1 MRKTIEWLIALTLA
15 GTLAGCATTQPP
27 VRIQEAIGT
36 MNAHMPEYVAEANA
50 ALESGGH
57 PDAERL
63 TGIGVRLRDGM
74 EALDRWAKGEGVLQE
89 GGKQ

>member
-15 GTLAGCATTQPP
+15 VTLAVCATTQPP
-27 VRIQEAIGT
+27 ARIQEAIGT
-36 MNAHMPEYVAEANA
+36 MNTHMPEYVAEANA

-63 TGIGVRLRDGM
+63 TGIGVRLQEGM
-74 EALDRWAKGEGVLQE
+74 EALDRWAKGEGGQQE
-89 GGKQ
+89 GGEK

>member
-1 MRKTIEWLIALTLA
+1 MRKTLEWLIALTLA
-15 GTLAGCATTQPP
+15 GMLAGCATTQPP

-50 ALESGGH
+50 ALELGGH

-63 TGIGVRLRDGM
+63 TGIGVRLQKGM
-74 EALDRWAKGEGVLQE
+74 EALDRWAKGEDIQQE
-89 GGKQ
+89 GGEQ